1 MGEIEKSQ
9 LGVLARKINE
19 EHRAFTAALSTA
31 LERGIHCGEL
41 LALAKE
47 QCPHGTWLPW
57 LEENFEGAPR
67 TAQDYMRLHTH
78 RDEIRSKYADSAHL
92 SIGGALQEIAATR
105 GEVVRRSVDEEGA
118 VVAERFGDG
127 SSRFTIPAHP
137 ERSFPSFEDRIY
149 AQFRDKPEFVAG
161 QLWEV
166 LSSTTARFED
176 VPRENPLSEV
186 LDAFEWRQVLALLE
200 HKRDEQAARW
210 VESYAR
216 AGSGTNN
223 FDMREQ
229 LGYVLRHNEY
239 AEIGRL
245 EEDIKILREA
255 GRNYA
260 ALASGLDAAVK
271 GEADG

>member
-1 MGEIEKSQ
+1 MGEIEKS
-9 LGVLARKINE
+9 LGTLAEEINA
-19 EHRAFTAALSTA
+19 EHRAFVGTLRKTV
-31 LERGIHCGEL
+31 EHGIRAGEL
-41 LALAKE
+41 LAAAKAE
-47 QCPHGTWLPW
+47 CSHGTWLPW

-67 TAQDYMRLHTH
+67 TAQEYMRLHTH

-92 SIGGALQEIAATR
+92 SIGGALQEIAAPR
-105 GEVVRRSVDEEGA
+105 GEVVHRSVDEEGA
-118 VVAERFGDG
+118 VVAERFEDG

-166 LSSTTARFED
+166 ISSTTARFED

-223 FDMREQ
+223 FDMRKK